1 MYRTKLIA
9 HGRALQTLDG
19 RNKKC
24 YLLSVYDIFLVPGR
38 AIDQNNRI
46 LAQQISAKR
55 HSSGRR
61 MAEETR

>member
-19 RNKKC
+19 RNVTC
-24 YLLSVYDIFLVPGR
+24 THRTVCDIFLCAGR